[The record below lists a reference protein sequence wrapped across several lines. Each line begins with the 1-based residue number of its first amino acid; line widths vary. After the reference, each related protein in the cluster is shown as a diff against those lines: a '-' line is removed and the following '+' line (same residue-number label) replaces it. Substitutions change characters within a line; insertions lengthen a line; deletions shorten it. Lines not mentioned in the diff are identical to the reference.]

1 MKNILIILSF
11 SMATS
16 LMSFSEDGN
25 HEYFKGAHFSWNG
38 ISYLSAS
45 GEIVKSS
52 NRESRDLIFLFGSR
66 SEELKLIDYFYKI
79 QSKLIKFNLEVVGI
93 NKSNSGNLKIFLKD
107 KRVIKI
113 QDFKINDQLDR
124 LQFFLTSNE
133 SKKIMANFKSIDLR
147 YKNKIAIKYLNG

>member
-1 MKNILIILSF
+1 M
-11 SMATS
+11 
-16 LMSFSEDGN
+16 
-25 HEYFKGAHFSWNG
+25 
-38 ISYLSAS
+38 
-45 GEIVKSS
+45 
-52 NRESRDLIFLFGSR
+52 
-66 SEELKLIDYFYKI
+66 
-79 QSKLIKFNLEVVGI
+79 
-93 NKSNSGNLKIFLKD
+93 KD

>member
-1 MKNILIILSF
+1 
-11 SMATS
+11 MA
-16 LMSFSEDGN
+16 
-25 HEYFKGAHFSWNG
+25 
-38 ISYLSAS
+38 
-45 GEIVKSS
+45 
-52 NRESRDLIFLFGSR
+52 SRF
-66 SEELKLIDYFYKI
+66 EELKLIDYFYKI

-107 KRVIKI
+107 QRVIKI